1 MKPGTRH
8 FDRVNSRAEF
18 NNYVPRNLFF
28 FFINSIISRTCIYV
42 IYP

>member
-28 FFINSIISRTCIYV
+28 FLLIPLFHGHAYM
-42 IYP
+42 